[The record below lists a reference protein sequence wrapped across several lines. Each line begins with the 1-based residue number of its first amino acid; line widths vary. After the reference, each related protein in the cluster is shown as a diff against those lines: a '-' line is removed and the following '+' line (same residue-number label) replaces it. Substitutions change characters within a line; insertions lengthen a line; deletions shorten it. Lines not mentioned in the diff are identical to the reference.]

1 MNLPTLSR
9 NLSSFLLGAQT
20 LTALT
25 ATPATAQ
32 SLEELQLPETPL
44 VLQSQGSFFVGG
56 ERVQQS
62 REEMGSFVDSG
73 HITVNQ
79 MYVRYM
85 VPPQAKTAVV
95 MIHGMALT
103 GKCWETTPDG
113 RLGWDEYFV
122 RQGRSVYVADQVGRG
137 RSGFD
142 QSVFNRVRVGQT
154 PASSTPSLRRSSNEN
169 TWPNFR
175 IGSQEGVPFQPSLYP
190 VSSID
195 EASKQGVP
203 DLSDTVPSPNP
214 SYRALAD
221 LSSRLKGAVL
231 ISHSQSGSFPLE
243 AALID
248 PTGIKA
254 MVLLEPGGISDSY
267 TDQQIAVLAK
277 IPILVMFGD
286 YLGAAPEGTGHS
298 WQAAYDSG
306 EAFVARVKAAGGEAA
321 MLHLPAVGIRGN
333 SHMLMQDTNS
343 LELADLVLKW
353 LEEHNVE

>member
-9 NLSSFLLGAQT
+9 NLSSFLLAVQT

-113 RLGWDEYFV
+113 RLGWD
-122 RQGRSVYVADQVGRG
+122 
-137 RSGFD
+137 
-142 QSVFNRVRVGQT
+142 VFT
-154 PASSTPSLRRSSNEN
+154 PL
-169 TWPNFR
+169 
-175 IGSQEGVPFQPSLYP
+175 
-190 VSSID
+190 
-195 EASKQGVP
+195 
-203 DLSDTVPSPNP
+203 
-214 SYRALAD
+214 
-221 LSSRLKGAVL
+221 
-231 ISHSQSGSFPLE
+231 
-243 AALID
+243 
-248 PTGIKA
+248 
-254 MVLLEPGGISDSY
+254 
-267 TDQQIAVLAK
+267 
-277 IPILVMFGD
+277 
-286 YLGAAPEGTGHS
+286 
-298 WQAAYDSG
+298 
-306 EAFVARVKAAGGEAA
+306 
-321 MLHLPAVGIRGN
+321 
-333 SHMLMQDTNS
+333 
-343 LELADLVLKW
+343 
-353 LEEHNVE
+353 